1 LSTPK
6 QEQSPA
12 AAQGLATKEGLMDL
26 TQQQSAAVR
35 HMGSPALV
43 VAGAG
48 SGKTRTLTA
57 KIAHLINQG
66 LSPERI
72 LAITFTNKA
81 ADEMKNRLVHITGLP
96 LYRFPWVRT
105 YHSACLQILK
115 KHHHLIGF
123 PSAPQIYQ
131 PHQQEKLVKEI
142 LIRFNFDK
150 KHTRSVLY
158 QISLAK
164 NSADPDGYYRVN
176 PTWAY
181 TIDLAAIHQAYEAA
195 LKERSAVDFDNILL
209 LTRDLLRD
217 YDDVAAEYRDYF
229 SFVLVDEYQD
239 TNNLQEELTGL
250 LTAGGNLFCV
260 GDDWQ
265 AIYSF
270 RGSNVSHFLAFE
282 KKYPGA
288 RLFRLEQNFRSA
300 DEIVQAANQIIRQN
314 ENRVEKQCFSQ
325 RQGGVVELH
334 SFFNEEEEARWV
346 AAKIRRL
353 HGSGIAYNQ
362 SAVLYRTKFCSLAFE
377 QAFRAWNIPYQMVGG
392 KGFFERKEILD
403 LVSYLA
409 VAQFEK
415 DDVSLERIIN
425 IPKRGV
431 GPGTLKKIAALRLDG
446 MNLLDAV
453 RRAVHEKILSP
464 KLYQTLKEFIELID
478 EIKTLPPDR
487 AIQQVVLRTGY
498 MAYLE
503 NYAKGNPRDITAR
516 QENIDQLIYSA
527 SKKATLVDFLEEASL
542 IREDKE
548 DDPEAEDGLGVKLS
562 TIHASK
568 GLEYHAVFVIGCEE
582 QLFPHWKSLDS
593 PADLEEE
600 RRLMYVSMTRAER
613 YLYLSS
619 ADCRRGQY
627 NPPSRF
633 IAEIQSYQEED
644 R

>member
-1 LSTPK
+1 
-6 QEQSPA
+6 
-12 AAQGLATKEGLMDL
+12 MDL
-26 TQQQSAAVR
+26 TQQQSAAVQ
-35 HMGSPALV
+35 HMGTPALV

-57 KIAHLINQG
+57 KIAHLIDQG
-66 LSPERI
+66 MSPERI

-81 ADEMKNRLVHITGLP
+81 ADEMKGRLVRITRLP
-96 LYRFPWVRT
+96 LQRFPWVRT

-115 KHHHLIGF
+115 KHHHLLGF
-123 PSAPQIYQ
+123 PTVPQIYQ

-142 LIRFNFDK
+142 LIRHNFDK
-150 KHTRSVLY
+150 KHTRPVLY

-164 NSADPDGYYRVN
+164 NSADPDAYYRLN

-181 TIDLAAIHQAYEAA
+181 TIDLASIHQEYEAA

-217 YDDVAAEYRDYF
+217 HREVADKYRDYF
-229 SFVLVDEYQD
+229 TFVLVDEYQD
-239 TNNLQEELTGL
+239 TNNLQEELTNL
-250 LTAGGNLFCV
+250 LTASGNLFCV

-270 RGSNVSHFLAFE
+270 RGSNVRHFLAFN

-300 DEIVQAANQIIRQN
+300 DEIVQVANQIILHN
-314 ENRVEKQCFSQ
+314 ENRVEKRCFSHK
-325 RQGGVVELH
+325 QGGVVELH
-334 SFFNEEEEARWV
+334 NFYNEEEEARWV
-346 AAKIRRL
+346 TAKIRWL
-353 HGSGIAYNQ
+353 HQTGIPYDQ

-377 QAFRAWNIPYQMVGG
+377 QSFRTCNIPYQMMGG

-403 LVSYLA
+403 LVSYLS

-415 DDVSLERIIN
+415 DDVSLERIVN

-431 GPGTLKKIAALRLDG
+431 GPGTLKKIAGLRLEG
-446 MNLLDAV
+446 MSLLDAV
-453 RRAVHEKILSP
+453 RRAVREKILSP
-464 KLYQTLKEFIELID
+464 KLYAALKAFIELLD
-478 EIKTLPPDR
+478 EIKTLPPDQ
-487 AIQQVVLRTGY
+487 AIQQVIQRIGY
-498 MAYLE
+498 MEYLE
-503 NYAKGNPRDITAR
+503 NYAKGNPRDITTR
-516 QENIDQLIYSA
+516 LENIDQLIYSA
-527 SKKATLVDFLEEASL
+527 SKKETLIEFLEEAAL
-542 IREDKE
+542 IKEDKE
-548 DDPEAEDGLGVKLS
+548 DDPEAEDCQGVKLS

-582 QLFPHWKSLDS
+582 QLFPHWKSLSS

-600 RRLMYVSMTRAER
+600 RRLMYVSMTRAEH

-619 ADCRRGQY
+619 ADRRRGQY

-633 IAEIQSYQEED
+633 LAEIQSHLQD
-644 R
+644 TGH